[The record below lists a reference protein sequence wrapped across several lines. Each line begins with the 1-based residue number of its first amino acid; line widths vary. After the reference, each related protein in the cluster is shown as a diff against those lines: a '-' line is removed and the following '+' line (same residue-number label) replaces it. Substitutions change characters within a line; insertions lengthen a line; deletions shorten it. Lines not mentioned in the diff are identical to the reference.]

1 MKYATLTPR
10 NAIVRIEDTQPQNV
24 MGRFHVVEISDE
36 IAATVESGR
45 VATPQLRYFYEGGRL
60 MTFEEKMQQRRQGIG
75 PFALQSPFAAAD
87 QWIERQG
94 FSALKVI
101 ALMDLEG
108 KLAAAN
114 KSSEKLTAVRSWL
127 DGITASFAMNP
138 VSRDDWPA
146 SPFRFEETVQEAI
159 AALNP

>member
-1 MKYATLTPR
+1 MKYAILNPR
-10 NAIVRIEDTQPQNV
+10 NAIVRIEDTQPQSV
-24 MGRFHVVEISDE
+24 MNHFSVVEISDE

-45 VATPQLRYFYEGGRL
+45 TAIPHLRYFYEGGRL
-60 MTFEEKMQQRRQGIG
+60 TTFEDKMQQRRYEMGLYT
-75 PFALQSPFAAAD
+75 PQSPFAAAD

-101 ALMDLEG
+101 ALMDIEG

-114 KSSEKLTAVRSWL
+114 KSSEKLTAVRGWL
-127 DGITASFAMNP
+127 DGITASFALNP

-146 SPFRFEETVQEAI
+146 APFRFEETVQEAI
-159 AALNP
+159 ATLNP